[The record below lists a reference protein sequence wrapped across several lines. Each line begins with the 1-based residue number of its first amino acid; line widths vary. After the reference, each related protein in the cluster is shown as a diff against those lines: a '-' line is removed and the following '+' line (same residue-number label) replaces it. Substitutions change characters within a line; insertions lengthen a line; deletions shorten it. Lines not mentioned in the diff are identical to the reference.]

1 MKNQIK
7 QSNDLTII
15 FKESLFTK
23 DIELATF
30 TYKNGEYSIINT
42 RRGKKVKVPLKKADK
57 GRWSPL
63 LTKLV
68 DATFT
73 FNYIYFPAKNIKYVK
88 KGSEV
93 ITL

>member
-7 QSNDLTII
+7 QSSDLTII
-15 FKESLFTK
+15 FKESLFIK
-23 DIELATF
+23 DVELAEF
-30 TYKNGEYSIINT
+30 IYKNGEYSIINT
-42 RRGKKVKVPLKKADK
+42 RRGKEIKVALKKADK
-57 GRWSPL
+57 GKWNPI

-73 FNYIYFPAKNIKYVK
+73 FDYIYFPAKNIKYVK
-88 KGSEV
+88 KGTEV

>member
-15 FKESLFTK
+15 FKESLLIK
-23 DIELATF
+23 DIELAEF

-42 RRGKKVKVPLKKADK
+42 RRGKEIKVSLKKADR
-57 GRWSPL
+57 GRWDPL

-73 FNYIYFPAKNIKYVK
+73 FDYIYFPAKNIKYVK

>member
-15 FKESLFTK
+15 FKESLLIK
-23 DIELATF
+23 DIELAEF

-42 RRGKKVKVPLKKADK
+42 RRGKEIKVSLKKADR
-57 GRWSPL
+57 GRWDPL

-73 FNYIYFPAKNIKYVK
+73 FDYIYFPTKNIKYVK